1 MKRNPNMGL
10 AIVLIAFGAWLIL
23 SKLGIHLGPI
33 MSYLI
38 PIGMIVVG
46 YFGIQRGSKLGWV
59 IALLGI
65 FALLG
70 KMTTLFI
77 ILIAVAMIA
86 FGVSMLKGTSNS

>member
-10 AIVLIAFGAWLIL
+10 ALVLIVFGAWMIL
-23 SKLGIHLGPI
+23 NMLGIHLGPI

-38 PIGMIVVG
+38 PIAMVVIG
-46 YFGIQRGSKLGWV
+46 YMGIKRGSKLGWV
-59 IALLGI
+59 IALFGI

-86 FGVSMLKGTSNS
+86 FGVSMLKGTSNT